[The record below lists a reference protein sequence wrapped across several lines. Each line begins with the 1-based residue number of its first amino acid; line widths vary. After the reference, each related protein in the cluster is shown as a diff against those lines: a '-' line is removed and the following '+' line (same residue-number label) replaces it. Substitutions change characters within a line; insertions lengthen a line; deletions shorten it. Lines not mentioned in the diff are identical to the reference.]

1 MRLKTKLS
9 AGLLFLFTV
18 ILVFGILGIASI
30 NRLSQEANQVLQ
42 NNHESIVYS
51 NNMLKAL
58 DNIKIQK
65 DAIRIFEENLRQ
77 QEKNITEIGE
87 KEVTNELRQN
97 FNELKTDPNDS
108 SNYPQIRS
116 SLTKIF
122 DLNEMA
128 ILRKHNAVQH
138 TADNAIMWL
147 TTIFTILILVS
158 FTFIFNLPGII
169 SNPILKLSE
178 GIKGIANKEYSSRIV
193 ISQQDEFGELAKS
206 FNDMAE
212 KLDEYEHSNL
222 SQIKFEKSRIE
233 TIIDQMRDG
242 IVGLDENRK
251 ILFLNVVAEKLLG
264 VKESDI
270 MGKYAPDVALKN
282 DLMRTLLQETNDKQE
297 LKIYADN
304 KESYFNKDILNVTS
318 NDKIIG
324 QVIVLRN
331 ITPFHELSE
340 AKTNFVATISHELK
354 TPISSIKLS
363 AQLLSGGKVGIM
375 TAEQKE
381 LLDSISDDSDRLL
394 NITGELLNMTQ
405 LETGQIQLKLLPT
418 ESKQIVDQ
426 AFQAVQMQANQ
437 KNISFELEMDADI
450 PVIQSDVEKSTW
462 VLINFLTNA
471 VKYSPENNI
480 VHVAVH
486 RTNGSVQFTVQDHG
500 QGIDERY
507 LPKIFERYFKV
518 PGMHERNG
526 SGLGLAISREF
537 IEAQEGRI
545 WVQSEVGTGSLFGFS
560 LKIANTGGEL
570 RVEKRPGKATGVAKR
585 RVGERN

>member
-9 AGLLFLFTV
+9 ASLIFLFTV

-30 NRLSQEANQVLQ
+30 NRLSQDANQVLE

-58 DNIKIQK
+58 DNIKTQK
-65 DAIRIFEENLRQ
+65 DALKIFDDNLNK

-87 KEVTNELRQN
+87 KELTKELRQD
-97 FNELKTDPNDS
+97 FNELKVNPDDPT
-108 SNYPQIRS
+108 NYPQIRS

-128 ILRKHNAVQH
+128 IVRKHKAAQH
-138 TADNAIMWL
+138 TADNAKLWL
-147 TTIFTILILVS
+147 TTIFTVLILVS

-178 GIKGIANKEYSSRIV
+178 GIKRISNKDYSSRIV
-193 ISQQDEFGELAKS
+193 IKQHDEFGDLAKS

-242 IVGLDENRK
+242 IIGFDENRK
-251 ILFLNVVAEKLLG
+251 ILFLNDVAEKLLG
-264 VKESDI
+264 VKEPDI
-270 MGKYAPDVALKN
+270 LGKYAPDVALKN
-282 DLMRTLLQETNDKQE
+282 DLMRTLLQEGNDKQE

-304 KESYFNKDILNVTS
+304 KESYFNKDVLNVTS

-363 AQLLSGGKVGIM
+363 AQLLGGGKVGIM
-375 TAEQKE
+375 TPEQKE

-394 NITGELLNMTQ
+394 KITGELLNMTQ

-426 AFQAVQMQANQ
+426 ALQAVQMQASQ
-437 KNISFELEMDADI
+437 RNISFLLEMDPNI
-450 PVIQSDVEKSTW
+450 PSILSDAEKSTW

-471 VKYSPENNI
+471 VKYSPENNTI
-480 VHVAVH
+480 DVAVH
-486 RTNGSVQFTVQDHG
+486 KKNESVQFTVQDHG
-500 QGIDERY
+500 QGIEGRY
-507 LPKIFERYFKV
+507 LPKIFDRYFKV
-518 PGMHERNG
+518 PGKPERNG
-526 SGLGLAISREF
+526 SGLGLAISKEF
-537 IEAQEGRI
+537 IEAQEGKI
-545 WVQSEVGTGSLFGFS
+545 WVESEVGTGSTFGFS
-560 LKIANTGGEL
+560 LKIANSVGEL
-570 RVEKRPGKATGVAKR
+570 PVENKPGSMSNAGKNKHSK
-585 RVGERN
+585 

>member
-9 AGLLFLFTV
+9 AGLTFLFTV
-18 ILVFGILGIASI
+18 ILLFGILGIASI
-30 NRLSQEANQVLQ
+30 NHLSHESNQVLK
-42 NNHESIVYS
+42 NNHESIVYT

-58 DNIKIQK
+58 DNIGTQK
-65 DAIRIFEENLRQ
+65 DAPEIFEDNLRK
-77 QEKNITEIGE
+77 QENNITEIGE
-87 KEVTNELRQN
+87 KDATQELRKD
-97 FNELKTDPNDS
+97 FNELKTNPADPT
-108 SNYPQIRS
+108 NYPQIRA
-116 SLTKIF
+116 SLSRIL

-128 ILRKHNAVQH
+128 ILRKHRAAQH
-138 TADNAIMWL
+138 TADSAQFWL
-147 TTIFTILILVS
+147 TIIFTILILIS

-169 SNPILKLSE
+169 STPILKLSE
-178 GIKGIANKEYSSRIV
+178 GIKGISNKDYSSRIV
-193 ISQQDEFGELAKS
+193 IRQNDEFGELAKS
-206 FNDMAE
+206 FNEMAE
-212 KLDEYEHSNL
+212 KLDEYVHSNL

-242 IVGLDENRK
+242 IIGFDENRN

-270 MGKYAPDVALKN
+270 IGKYSPDVALKN
-282 DLMRTLLQETNDKQE
+282 DLMRTLLQENNDKQE

-304 KESYFNKDILNVTS
+304 KESYFNKDVLHVTS
-318 NDKIIG
+318 NGVIIG

-331 ITPFHELSE
+331 ITIFHELSE

-363 AQLLSGGKVGIM
+363 AQLLGGGKVGTI

-381 LLDSISDDSDRLL
+381 LLDSIRDDSDRLL

-426 AFQAVQMQANQ
+426 ALQAVQMQASQ
-437 KNISFELEMDADI
+437 RNISFELEMEPNI
-450 PVIQSDVEKSTW
+450 PFIQSDAEKSTW

-471 VKYSPENNI
+471 VKYSPESNVI
-480 VHVAVH
+480 HVAVH
-486 RTNGSVQFTVQDHG
+486 KKNGSVQFTVQDHG

-507 LPKIFERYFKV
+507 LPKIFDRYFKV
-518 PGMHERNG
+518 PGKHERNG
-526 SGLGLAISREF
+526 SGLGLAISKEF
-537 IEAQEGRI
+537 IEAQEGTI
-545 WVQSEVGTGSLFGFS
+545 WVKSEIGTGSTFGFS
-560 LKIANTGGEL
+560 LKIANAG
-570 RVEKRPGKATGVAKR
+570 ATL
-585 RVGERN
+585 